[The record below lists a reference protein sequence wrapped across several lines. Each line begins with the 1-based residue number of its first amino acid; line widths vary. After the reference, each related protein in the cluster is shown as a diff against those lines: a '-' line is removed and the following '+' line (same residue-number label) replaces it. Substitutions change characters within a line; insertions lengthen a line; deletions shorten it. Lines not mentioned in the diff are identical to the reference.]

1 MLDGG
6 TLDRFLLITED
17 LVTKVFLFD
26 DSRLLDIFALA
37 NYTIM
42 RLIKLLPLLSIFA
55 FTCLEGANNPSHPLT
70 KNSTYQTF
78 KNISLPIDANLV
90 NTIFQDDRGMIW
102 LGTKR
107 GLYSYNGFDLHEYI
121 DEVYPYGNP
130 VFSIVQISND
140 YLCLGTDN
148 GVRWFNLKDKTI
160 GCLYQTTELSLA
172 VRSLALYDNYLWIG
186 TRDSGLKRM
195 SLSTGRVE
203 TVGLQDENETTIYYL
218 EATEEKLFIASYEH
232 LSYYD
237 SNDGVRQVVELG
249 NTERLMVN
257 SLLWDKERDCIW
269 VGTEGYLYKYDIQ
282 TQEVY
287 RQSFLTGNSFK
298 SLSLDSE
305 DDLLIGTDAGLF
317 VYDFSDNTHT
327 QIVHDSRNSR
337 SLCNNIIWDILCDKN
352 QNVWLATDRGVSL
365 AQTDIGQHYI
375 HLSEIVQS
383 GDGNLFTYMMIDSY
397 GDYWLGGENG
407 LIHINNTAPYQVDWF
422 RQDSD
427 VYPLRHNRIRH
438 IYEDSSNDIWIAS
451 DGGVGRYD
459 RRNSKFVFYQIQIA
473 TSGKNANW
481 AYSILEDRLG
491 RLWIASYMGGLFI
504 CNKDNLEIL
513 YHFDEDSGIG
523 PNVYLMQDGGDYIW
537 ANTSNGLVSIDIK
550 TQDVKRHEIYA
561 DNMLY
566 HNNVIWYSILGR
578 LYQYDT
584 IKEENT
590 NIPFSET
597 CRQIHSLILENDNV
611 WVTSSEGILCIDSA
625 TSTSTTISSV
635 TDNYLCGIYD
645 RQNREILLGGED
657 CLTRIDVD
665 RENLG
670 VSSDSVFIASL
681 VSEGRLMRPNEDYKI
696 AGNRIKIN
704 KESDIIIELS
714 SFSYQDDESYHYRF
728 HNEDRWQSLG
738 KGNNHISLV
747 NLSGGT
753 YSLQLSNSNPSVN
766 PNALVNEYY
775 ITVPHPWYLR
785 WPAFAVYAVVFIGLI
800 IISIRIIHLRN
811 RRKFEL
817 REKERSLEL
826 SNMKMDFF
834 VNISHE
840 LKTPL
845 SLIIAPVSRMLSET
859 TNARQRETLSTIHNN
874 ALRLNTL
881 IHKVLNFKQLEAE
894 SEDMLIRSHTEIC
907 TLLNNC
913 INTFSAVIEEKKI
926 AVNTLV
932 PNEMIWANIDAL
944 KLESA
949 IINILSNAIKYVSDG
964 SGLVNI
970 ELKKV
975 NNNAVI
981 TIADNGRGIDKN
993 ELSLVFIRYFQGRN
1007 GKYKEG
1013 SGIGLYLVKKYIEL
1027 HGGRITIESNDG
1039 TTVRLSIPLGGD
1051 NSCDVSDTESESSNS
1066 HGDISARILIIDDN
1080 KEIVAFLAETL
1091 SQHYECHKAY
1101 NGKEGLDVID
1111 KHTPDLIIVDQM
1123 MPQMDGVTFSRTIRR
1138 SYKTATTPII
1148 MLTAREDMNTEM
1160 ESIKVGVDI
1169 FMPKPFDIKKLQLR
1183 IAQLLHK
1190 RSSIEE
1196 AARIE
1201 VTSKPDFKECRD
1213 LRSPDEIFME
1223 KVTKAIEENMG
1234 KEDFNVSALADIVSV
1249 DNKQLYRKLKQLT
1262 GSTPVNYIRK
1272 LRMRK
1277 ASILLEE
1284 DKFTVSEIMFIVGYS
1299 NPSYFSKCFTEEF
1312 GMSPKDYRKR
1322 TDL

>member
-1 MLDGG
+1 MKNL
-6 TLDRFLLITED
+6 TL
-17 LVTKVFLFD
+17 
-26 DSRLLDIFALA
+26 IF
-37 NYTIM
+37 I
-42 RLIKLLPLLSIFA
+42 SIFVSFQMMA
-55 FTCLEGANNPSHPLT
+55 GMENHPLN
-70 KNSTYQTF
+70 KKHSYQTF
-78 KNISLPIDANLV
+78 TNISLHVDANLV
-90 NTIFQDDRGMIW
+90 NAIFQDQEGMIW

-107 GLYSYNGFDLHEYI
+107 GLYSYNGYDLHEYI
-121 DEVYPYGNP
+121 DEMYPNGNP
-130 VFSIVQISND
+130 VFSIVQTSAD

-148 GVRWFNLKDKTI
+148 GVRWFNLNDRRI
-160 GCLYQTTELSLA
+160 ESPFPDAELSMA
-172 VRSLALYDNYLWIG
+172 VRSLSVFGDYLWIG
-186 TRDSGLKRM
+186 TRDNGLIRM
-195 SLSTGRVE
+195 SLASGTVE
-203 TVGLQDENETTIYYL
+203 SVGLKAKDETTIYSL
-218 EATEEKLFIASYEH
+218 ESTSDKLFIASYEH
-232 LSYYD
+232 FSYYD
-237 SNDGVRQVVELG
+237 QEDDTRYVVDLG
-249 NTERLMVN
+249 CSERLMVN
-257 SLLWDKERDCIW
+257 SLLWDKGRDCIW
-269 VGTEGYLYKYDIQ
+269 VGTEGYLYKCDIR
-282 TQEVY
+282 TQKVY
-287 RQSFLTGNSFK
+287 RQSFLIGNSFK

-305 DDLLIGTDAGLF
+305 DNLLIGTDAGLF
-317 VYDFSDNTHT
+317 VYDFSNGTYT

-427 VYPLRHNRIRH
+427 EYPLRHNRIRH

-459 RRNSKFVFYQIQIA
+459 RRNSKFVFYQIQID

-590 NIPFSET
+590 KIPFSET

-611 WVTSSEGILCIDSA
+611 WITSSEGIFCIDTA
-625 TSTSTTISSV
+625 TSSLTNISS
-635 TDNYLCGIYD
+635 TSDNYLCGIFD
-645 RQNREILLGGED
+645 SRSKEIVLGGED
-657 CLTRIDVD
+657 CLTRIDVCRNKQD
-665 RENLG
+665 E
-670 VSSDSVFIASL
+670 SSDSVFIASL
-681 VSEGRLMRPNEDYKI
+681 VSDGRLMMPNDDYRETD
-696 AGNRIKIN
+696 NRIKLN
-704 KESDIIIELS
+704 DKSDIVIELS
-714 SFSYQDDESYHYRF
+714 SFSYQADETYYYRF
-728 HNEDRWQSLG
+728 GNEEKWQTLG

-766 PNALVNEYY
+766 PDAQVNEYY
-775 ITVPHPWYLR
+775 ITIPHPWYLR
-785 WPAFAVYAVVFIGLI
+785 WPAFAIYAVVFFGLI
-800 IISIRIIHLRN
+800 TISIRIIHLRN

-881 IHKVLNFKQLEAE
+881 IHKVLDFKQLEVE
-894 SEDMLIRSHTEIC
+894 GEDILIRSHTELG

-913 INTFSAVIEEKKI
+913 INTFKSTIEEKRI
-926 AVNTLV
+926 SINIYA
-932 PNEMIWANIDAL
+932 PDEMIWANIDAL

-949 IINILSNAIKYVSDG
+949 IINILSNAIKYVSEDCG
-964 SGLVNI
+964 VVNI
-970 ELKKV
+970 ELSEI

-981 TIADNGRGIDKN
+981 TISDNGRGIDKE

-1007 GKYKEG
+1007 GKLREG

-1027 HGGRITIESNDG
+1027 HDGHISIESSNG
-1039 TTVRLSIPLGGD
+1039 TKVRLSIPLTGD
-1051 NSCDVSDTESESSNS
+1051 NSCIVNDAENDASRTF
-1066 HGDISARILIIDDN
+1066 GDISARVLIIDDN

-1101 NGKEGLDVID
+1101 NGREGLDVID
-1111 KHTPDLIIVDQM
+1111 KCTPDLIIVDQM
-1123 MPQMDGVTFSRTIRR
+1123 MPEMDGFTFSRAIRKNFKTSTI
-1138 SYKTATTPII
+1138 PII
-1148 MLTAREDMNTEM
+1148 MLTAKEDMATEM
-1160 ESIKVGVDI
+1160 ESIKAGVDI

-1183 IAQLLHK
+1183 IAQLLRK
-1190 RSSIEE
+1190 RSSIEK
-1196 AARIE
+1196 AVRIE
-1201 VTSKPDFKECRD
+1201 TTSKPDFKECRD
-1213 LRSPDEIFME
+1213 LQSPDEVFME

-1234 KEDFNVSALADIVSV
+1234 KEDFNVSALAGIVSV

-1284 DKFTVSEIMFIVGYS
+1284 DRFTVSEVMFLVGYS
-1299 NPSYFSKCFTEEF
+1299 NPSYFSKCFAEEF

-1322 TDL
+1322 TES

>member
-1 MLDGG
+1 MKRITPLS
-6 TLDRFLLITED
+6 LLI
-17 LVTKVFLFD
+17 
-26 DSRLLDIFALA
+26 LLIF
-37 NYTIM
+37 T
-42 RLIKLLPLLSIFA
+42 SI
-55 FTCLEGANNPSHPLT
+55 EGANIPSHPLN
-70 KNSTYQTF
+70 KNQSYQTF
-78 KNISLPIDANLV
+78 KNISLPVDANLV
-90 NTIFQDDRGMIW
+90 NTIFQDDRGMVW

-121 DEVYPYGNP
+121 DETYPNGNP
-130 VFSIVQISND
+130 VFSIVQISNAH
-140 YLCLGTDN
+140 LCLGTDK

-160 GCLYQTTELSLA
+160 GCPYQTAELSLA
-172 VRSLALYDNYLWIG
+172 VRSLALYDDYLWIG

-203 TVGLQDENETTIYYL
+203 TIGLQDENETTIYYL

-249 NTERLMVN
+249 NSERLMVN

-305 DDLLIGTDAGLF
+305 GNLLIGTDAGLF
-317 VYDFSDNTHT
+317 VYDFSNNTHT

-383 GDGNLFTYMMIDSY
+383 GDGNLFTSLLIDSN

-407 LIHINNTAPYQVDWF
+407 LIHINGAAPYKVEWF

-427 VYPLRHNRIRH
+427 VFPLRHNRIRH

-451 DGGVGRYD
+451 DGGVGRYN
-459 RRNSKFVFYQIQIA
+459 RGISKFEFYQIQIEA
-473 TSGKNANW
+473 SGKNANW
-481 AYSILEDRLG
+481 AYSILEDKSG
-491 RLWIASYMGGLFI
+491 RIWIASYMGGLFI
-504 CNKDNLEIL
+504 CSKDDLEIL
-513 YHFDEDSGIG
+513 YHFNEDSGIG
-523 PNVYLMQDGGDYIW
+523 PNVYLMQAGGDYIW

-550 TQDVKRHEIYA
+550 TLDVKRHDIYA

-566 HNNVIWYSILGR
+566 HNNVIWYSIFGR

-590 NIPFSET
+590 NITFSKT
-597 CRQIHSLILENDNV
+597 CRQIHSFILENDNV
-611 WVTSSEGILCIDSA
+611 WITSSEGIMCIDSA
-625 TSTSTTISSV
+625 TSILTNISST

-645 RQNREILLGGED
+645 RQNREILFGGED

-670 VSSDSVFIASL
+670 VSSDSVYIASL
-681 VSEGRLMRPNEDYKI
+681 VSDGRLMRPEEDYKL
-696 AGNRIKIN
+696 AGNRIKVN

-714 SFSYQDDESYHYRF
+714 SFSYQAAESYYYRF
-728 HNEDRWQSLG
+728 DNEERWQSLG

-766 PNALVNEYY
+766 PDAIVNEYY
-775 ITVPHPWYLR
+775 IIVPYPWYLR
-785 WPAFAVYAVVFIGLI
+785 WPAFILYAVAFFGFATVV
-800 IISIRIIHLRN
+800 IRIIHLRDK
-811 RRKFEL
+811 RKFEL

-859 TNARQRETLSTIHNN
+859 TNARQKETLSTIHNN

-881 IHKVLNFKQLEAE
+881 IHKVLDFKQLEAE
-894 SEDMLIRSHTEIC
+894 SEDILIRSHTELS

-913 INTFSAVIEEKKI
+913 INTFGSAIEEKRI
-926 AVNTLV
+926 SINTLT
-932 PNEMIWANIDAL
+932 PKEMIWANIDAL

-949 IINILSNAIKYVSDG
+949 IINILSNAIKYVDEG
-964 SGLVNI
+964 SGVVNI
-970 ELKKV
+970 ELSKTDD
-975 NNNAVI
+975 NAVI
-981 TIADNGRGIDKN
+981 TISDNGRGIEKE
-993 ELSLVFIRYFQGRN
+993 ELSLVFIRFFQGRN
-1007 GKYKEG
+1007 GKHKEG

-1027 HGGRITIESNDG
+1027 HGGHISIESNDG
-1039 TTVRLSIPLGGD
+1039 TAVRLSIPLTGD
-1051 NSCDVSDTESESSNS
+1051 NSCVVNDTDAENGRSYAE
-1066 HGDISARILIIDDN
+1066 ISARLLIIDDN

-1101 NGKEGLDVID
+1101 NGREGLEIIARY
-1111 KHTPDLIIVDQM
+1111 TPDLIIVDQM
-1123 MPQMDGVTFSRTIRR
+1123 MPEMDGFTFSRAIRKNF
-1138 SYKTATTPII
+1138 KTATTPII
-1148 MLTAREDMNTEM
+1148 MLTAKDDMATEM
-1160 ESIKVGVDI
+1160 ESMKVGVDI

-1183 IAQLLHK
+1183 IAQLLRK
-1190 RSSIEE
+1190 RSSIEK
-1196 AARIE
+1196 AVRIE
-1201 VTSKPDFKECRD
+1201 TTSKPDFKECRD

-1234 KEDFNVSALADIVSV
+1234 KEDFNVSALAGIVSV

-1284 DKFTVSEIMFIVGYS
+1284 DRFTVSEVMFLVGYS
-1299 NPSYFSKCFTEEF
+1299 NPSYFSKCFAEEF
-1312 GMSPKDYRKR
+1312 GMNPKDYRKR
-1322 TDL
+1322 TDS